1 MFFWNNQNWD
11 KRNREISMSPQR
23 FQVVTPE
30 EYIKIYNQNSANILS
45 VRIIPPRIGSN
56 NFGKILI
63 EWKNPVYAS
72 FDEFEG
78 SAFA

>member
-11 KRNREISMSPQR
+11 KQNREISMSPQR
-23 FQVVTPE
+23 FQVVTLE
-30 EYIKIYNQNSANILS
+30 EYIKIYNENSVNILS

-72 FDEFEG
+72 FGEFEG